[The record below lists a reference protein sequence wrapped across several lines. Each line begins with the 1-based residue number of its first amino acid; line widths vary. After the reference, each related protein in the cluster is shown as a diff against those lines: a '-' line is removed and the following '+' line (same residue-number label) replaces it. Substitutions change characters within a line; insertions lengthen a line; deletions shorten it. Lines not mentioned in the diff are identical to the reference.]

1 MGGRAPM
8 TEITE
13 KDLLRTGPG
22 TLAGRYLKKFW
33 QPVYVAADLEKG
45 KAKPIRVMGE
55 NYTLYRGLSG
65 KAHLVGARCAHR
77 GAQLSA
83 GWVEDDCI
91 RCMYHGWMFDGSGQ
105 CVEQPAEPPAF
116 KDKIKIPGFP
126 TQEYLG
132 LIFAWLGEGAPPPL
146 PRFPWFEGEG
156 VLEADTYL
164 RYSNY
169 FYTLD
174 NHSDEVHVVFT
185 HRNTNFSRAG
195 LREVPTIEAEE
206 TDYGLRVIARSPSGN
221 VRANQLLMPNI
232 IMFKSSPAAGDQG
245 FSDRAAWRVPQDDD
259 THLSF
264 GVDLRHLEGDAAK
277 RYRDAQA
284 QERARMKALKLEPV
298 EQVAR
303 QILAGHR
310 TLEDEDI
317 LARPDLVGIQDCV
330 AQMGQPKIEEGPY
343 ENLGRS
349 DRGVILW
356 RNMWLRELGALA
368 NGRPL
373 KNWQIP
379 QALTTQT
386 GVTPS

>member
-1 MGGRAPM
+1 MP
-8 TEITE
+8 EITE
-13 KDLLRTGPG
+13 TDLLKAGPG
-22 TLAGRYLKKFW
+22 TLAGRYLKTFW
-33 QPVYVAADLEKG
+33 QPVYLSADLEKG
-45 KAKPIRVMGE
+45 KAKPVRVMGE

-91 RCMYHGWMFDGSGQ
+91 RCMYHGWMFDGAGQ
-105 CVEQPAEPPAF
+105 CVEQPAEPAAF

-132 LIFAWLGEGAPPPL
+132 LIFAWLGDGAPPPL
-146 PRFPWFEGEG
+146 PRYPWFEEEG

-206 TDYGLRVIARSPSGN
+206 TEYGLRVIARAPSGN

-232 IMFKSSPAAGDQG
+232 IMFKSSPTAGDAS

-264 GVDLRHLEGDAAK
+264 GIDLRHLTGDAAK
-277 RYRDAQA
+277 RYRNAQA

-298 EQVAR
+298 DVVAR
-303 QILAGHR
+303 DILAGR
-310 TLEDEDI
+310 RGLEDEDI
-317 LARPDLVGIQDCV
+317 LARPDLVNIQDCV
-330 AQMGQPKIEEGPY
+330 AQMGQPAVADGPY

-356 RNMWLRELGALA
+356 RNMWLREVGAMVE
-368 NGRPL
+368 GRPM
-373 KNWQIP
+373 KHWQVP
-379 QALTTQT
+379 KTLTTQT
-386 GVTPS
+386 GMTPS

>member
-1 MGGRAPM
+1 MP
-8 TEITE
+8 EITE
-13 KDLLRTGPG
+13 RDLLKTGPG
-22 TLAGRYLKKFW
+22 TLAGRYLKTFW
-33 QPVYVAADLEKG
+33 QPVYLSADLEKG
-45 KAKPIRVMGE
+45 KAKPVRVMGE

-91 RCMYHGWMFDGSGQ
+91 RCMYHGWMFDGTGQ

-116 KDKIKIPGFP
+116 KERIKIPGFP
-126 TQEYLG
+126 VQEYLG
-132 LIFAWLGEGAPPPL
+132 LIFAWLGEGAAPPL
-146 PRFPWFEGEG
+146 PRYPWFEEEG

-195 LREVPTIEAEE
+195 LRDVPTIEAEE
-206 TDYGLRVIARSPSGN
+206 TDYGLRVIARAPNGN
-221 VRANQLLMPNI
+221 ARANQLLMPNI
-232 IMFKSSPAAGDQG
+232 IMFKSSPTAGDAG
-245 FSDRAAWRVPQDDD
+245 FSDRAAWRVPQDDN

-264 GVDLRHLEGDAAK
+264 GVDLRHLKGDAAK

-284 QERARMKALKLEPV
+284 AERARMKAMKLEPV
-298 EQVAR
+298 EVVA
-303 QILAGHR
+303 QDILAGR
-310 TLEDEDI
+310 RGLEDEDI

-343 ENLGRS
+343 EVLGRS
-349 DRGVILW
+349 DRGVILY
-356 RNMWLRELGALA
+356 RNIWLRELNALA
-368 NGRPL
+368 EGRPL
-373 KNWQIP
+373 KHWQIP
-379 QALTTQT
+379 NALTTQT
-386 GVTPS
+386 GVTAN

>member
-1 MGGRAPM
+1 MP
-8 TEITE
+8 EITE
-13 KDLLRTGPG
+13 KDLLKTGPG
-22 TLAGRYLKKFW
+22 TLAGGYLKTFW
-33 QPVYVAADLEKG
+33 QPVYLSADLEKG
-45 KAKPIRVMGE
+45 KAKPVRVMGE
-55 NYTLYRGLSG
+55 NYTLYRGFTG

-91 RCMYHGWMFDGSGQ
+91 RCMYHGWMFDGTGQ
-105 CVEQPAEPPAF
+105 CVEQPAEPPVF
-116 KDKIKIPGFP
+116 KDRIKIPGFP

-146 PRFPWFEGEG
+146 PRYPWFEEEG

-195 LREVPTIEAEE
+195 LQEVPTIEAEE
-206 TDYGLRVIARSPSGN
+206 TDYGLRIVARYPNGN
-221 VRANQLLMPNI
+221 PRANQLLMPNI

-264 GVDLRHLEGDAAK
+264 GIDLRHLEGDAAK

-284 QERARMKALKLEPV
+284 EERARMKALKLQPV
-298 EQVAR
+298 DEVAR
-303 QILAGHR
+303 QILAGR
-310 TLEDEDI
+310 RGLEDEDI
-317 LARPDLVGIQDCV
+317 LARPDLVNIQDCV
-330 AQMGQPKIEEGPY
+330 AQMGQPKVEEGPY

-349 DRGVILW
+349 DRGVILY
-356 RNMWLRELGALA
+356 RNIWLRELNALA
-368 NGRPL
+368 DGRPL
-373 KNWQIP
+373 KRWHVPN
-379 QALTTQT
+379 ALTTQT
-386 GVTPS
+386 GVTPN

>member
-1 MGGRAPM
+1 MP
-8 TEITE
+8 EITE
-13 KDLLRTGPG
+13 KDLLKTGPG
-22 TLAGRYLKKFW
+22 TLAGRYLKTFW
-33 QPVYVAADLEKG
+33 QPVYLSADLEKG
-45 KAKPIRVMGE
+45 KAKPVRVMGE

-91 RCMYHGWMFDGSGQ
+91 RCMYHGWMFDGTGQ

-132 LIFAWLGEGAPPPL
+132 MIFAWLGEDAPPPL
-146 PRFPWFEGEG
+146 PRYPWFEEEG

-195 LREVPTIEAEE
+195 LKDVPAIEAEE
-206 TDYGLRVIARSPSGN
+206 TDYGLRVVARYPNGN
-221 VRANQLLMPNI
+221 PRANQLLMPNI

-264 GVDLRHLEGDAAK
+264 GVDLRHLTGDAAK

-284 QERARMKALKLEPV
+284 LERARMKALKLEPV
-298 EQVAR
+298 DEVAR
-303 QILAGHR
+303 QILAGR
-310 TLEDEDI
+310 RGLEDEDI
-317 LARPDLVGIQDCV
+317 LARPDLVNIQDCV
-330 AQMGQPKIEEGPY
+330 AQMGQPKVEEGPY

-356 RNMWLRELGALA
+356 RNMWIRELGAMVE
-368 NGRPL
+368 GGPL
-373 KNWQIP
+373 KRWQVP
-379 QALTTQT
+379 NALTTQT
-386 GVTPS
+386 GVTPN